1 MSIVVTGFGQFR
13 NYTINP
19 SWEAVRGLNDVWDD
33 SDYKLVTEQIP
44 VDYDFVQTNVPD
56 KWKDSEPKF
65 VVHVGVSHLA
75 DKLTLERT
83 GNNTGYD
90 KPDVND
96 RCPPGGCCVPGTCDT
111 MATCLDLDTLVSD
124 VNSDCAKLGNGV
136 EACTSDYAGQYLCDF
151 VYYKSLHA
159 TNGRSLFIHVPE
171 DGKPYTIQ
179 QMTTGIKI
187 ILKNIIK
194 QL

>member
-13 NYTINP
+13 NYTVNP
-19 SWEAVRGLNDVWDD
+19 SWEAVKGLNDVWDD
-33 SDYKLVTEQIP
+33 PDYKLITEQIP
-44 VDYDFVQTNVPD
+44 VDYDFVQNNVPD
-56 KWKDSEPKF
+56 RWKDCDPKF
-65 VVHVGVSHLA
+65 IVHVGVSHAA
-75 DKLTLERT
+75 DKLTLERA

-96 RCPPGGCCVPGTCDT
+96 RCPPGGCCVAEARDT
-111 MATCLDLDTLVSD
+111 LDTCLDIVQLMTD
-124 VNSDCAKLGNGV
+124 VNNDCAKLGDGV
-136 EACTSDYAGQYLCDF
+136 ESCISKYAGQYLCDF
-151 VYYKSLHA
+151 VFYKSLHA

-179 QMTTGIKI
+179 QMTKGIKI